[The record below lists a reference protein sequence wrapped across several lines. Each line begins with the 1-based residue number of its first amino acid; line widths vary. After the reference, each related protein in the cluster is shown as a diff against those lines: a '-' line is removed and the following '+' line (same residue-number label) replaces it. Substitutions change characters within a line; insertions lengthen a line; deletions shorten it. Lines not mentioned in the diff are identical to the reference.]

1 MLESPSKEQVLIQ
14 ELLHK
19 LDAERLKNAR
29 LESELSQYKEPAKMK
44 KDLESRI
51 KEQDIIIKKKD
62 KTIDQLNQRIAW
74 LNRKFWGQSTER
86 HASEDP
92 AQLSFKFAELKLT
105 PEEEAAYKKAE
116 AEAEAFRQ
124 QRKAASDKRQEKNR
138 PTRKPLP
145 ENLRR
150 EVVHLYP
157 VGYNEE
163 EWELLPESF
172 DEISEVLSRKPAEY
186 YVIRY
191 VRHKAVR
198 KNQVDRPIE
207 TAPVPLLP
215 IAKSY
220 ASAELLADLMVGKY
234 ADHMPFYR
242 QIEKL

>member
-172 DEISEVLSRKPAEY
+172 DEISEVLSVNRPSTMSSDMSATRLFARTRWTVRLKPPRCRCFRLPRATP
-186 YVIRY
+186 
-191 VRHKAVR
+191 VR
-198 KNQVDRPIE
+198 NSSQ
-207 TAPVPLLP
+207 T
-215 IAKSY
+215 
-220 ASAELLADLMVGKY
+220 
-234 ADHMPFYR
+234 
-242 QIEKL
+242 

>member
-62 KTIDQLNQRIAW
+62 RTIDQLNQRIAW

-145 ENLRR
+145 ENLREIASLR
-150 EVVHLYP
+150 LSHPDMSLT
-157 VGYNEE
+157 
-163 EWELLPESF
+163 ELGKLTHPPIGKSGVNHRLRR
-172 DEISEVLSRKPAEY
+172 ISEIAESL
-186 YVIRY
+186 
-191 VRHKAVR
+191 HST
-198 KNQVDRPIE
+198 DRN
-207 TAPVPLLP
+207 T
-215 IAKSY
+215 
-220 ASAELLADLMVGKY
+220 
-234 ADHMPFYR
+234 
-242 QIEKL
+242 

>member
-1 MLESPSKEQVLIQ
+1 MPEAPSKEQVLIQ
-14 ELLHK
+14 ELLKK
-19 LDAERLKNAR
+19 LDAERIKNAR

-92 AQLSFKFAELKLT
+92 AQLSFKFAKLKLT

-145 ENLRR
+145 ENLRTLCR
-150 EVVHLYP
+150 ISAHLRR
-157 VGYNEE
+157 
-163 EWELLPESF
+163 
-172 DEISEVLSRKPAEY
+172 ISCYRRRLS
-186 YVIRY
+186 
-191 VRHKAVR
+191 
-198 KNQVDRPIE
+198 
-207 TAPVPLLP
+207 
-215 IAKSY
+215 
-220 ASAELLADLMVGKY
+220 G
-234 ADHMPFYR
+234 
-242 QIEKL
+242 